1 MKKLIVGMMT
11 AALLLSG
18 CNVKVIKAPE
28 TGTVTEVNPT
38 PDVPRVDT
46 KGEPIKTGYAEGAFV
61 KAEAGLLH
69 LEAEGKTREFVMTK
83 RAEQDLSVLELKAGD
98 RMIVNIGTLEDGRET
113 AESLEKII
121 AE

>member
-1 MKKLIVGMMT
+1 MKKLIVGMLA
-11 AALLLSG
+11 AALLLTG
-18 CNVKVIKAPE
+18 CNVKVIRAPE
-28 TGTVTEVNPT
+28 EGTHTEVAPT

-46 KGEPIKTGYAEGAFV
+46 KGEPIKTGYAEGSFV
-61 KAEAGLLH
+61 KTEAGLIY
-69 LEAEGKTREFVMTK
+69 LENGGEERSFVMTK
-83 RAEQDLSVLELKAGD
+83 RAEQDLNALEFKKGD